1 MAINEKLI
9 SEENKKN
16 ENKKRVKNLFQKACV
31 QEKPQKQ
38 IERIQT
44 KKRNWTAA
52 CTYWCEYEIDIW
64 PFGLFDLD
72 EYLIELIIDLTYFCP
87 IMLPLEIEFMSGL
100 IYGLIAC
107 ELSHDGICVE
117 PGETTLLDN
126 RFASLSS
133 SVCK

>member
-1 MAINEKLI
+1 MD
-9 SEENKKN
+9 S
-16 ENKKRVKNLFQKACV
+16 CM
-31 QEKPQKQ
+31 
-38 IERIQT
+38 
-44 KKRNWTAA
+44 
-52 CTYWCEYEIDIW
+52 YWCEHEIDIW
-64 PFGLFDLD
+64 PFGLFVLD

-117 PGETTLLDN
+117 PGDTTLLDN